1 MITAIKIIF
10 LLGFLVLIHETG
22 HYLVAKACKIRV
34 NEFAIGFGPKIWHK
48 KGKETEYELR
58 LIPLGGFVNLEGEG
72 EESNEEGSFS
82 QASIPKRILVIIA
95 GAVVNILFGIFAYFC
110 LILIRYLI
118 AVNANF
124 LEAIR
129 YAFLAS
135 IELIQSMWLSIV
147 ELFSGNV
154 GLQDMAG
161 PIGISEMVSKT
172 SGLAEFIYLLSI
184 VSVSLGITNLLPV
197 IPLDGGK
204 VVLLIIEWVR
214 KKPLNKDFEI
224 KIQSMGFLVLIILSI
239 VVAFND
245 VARIVK

>member
-1 MITAIKIIF
+1 M
-10 LLGFLVLIHETG
+10 
-22 HYLVAKACKIRV
+22 Y
-34 NEFAIGFGPKIWHK
+34 
-48 KGKETEYELR
+48 
-58 LIPLGGFVNLEGEG
+58 
-72 EESNEEGSFS
+72 
-82 QASIPKRILVIIA
+82 
-95 GAVVNILFGIFAYFC
+95 ILFGIFAYFC

-184 VSVSLGITNLLPV
+184 VSVSLGITNLLPI

-214 KKPLNKDFEI
+214 KKPLNKDLEI

>member
-10 LLGFLVLIHETG
+10 LLGFLVIIHETG
-22 HYLVAKACKIRV
+22 HYLVAKACKIKV
-34 NEFAIGFGPKIWHK
+34 NEFCIGFGPKIWHK